1 MKNKIAYLSTLILA
15 VVMLVGMNSCKDDD
29 PTALTLQTLVA
40 GDIDMNGAVA
50 PSTVPVNPTIVATF
64 STDVD
69 AATANN
75 SSITMMR
82 DYDNT
87 AIPLT
92 ITVAANKVTI
102 VPTEALANGAL
113 FKLSFG
119 ATIKSKDG
127 ESLTALERSFTTIGT
142 FAPSGQIAYWNF
154 EDNADDQIGSFD
166 ASAVLAVSY
175 TSSHSTAAGK
185 AATFNG
191 ITSIIEIP
199 NGDQLMNP
207 DFTLSFWVKAVSQ
220 DKGHFVM
227 GLGAFYG
234 FQFEIAGD
242 FTNCKLASAYSY
254 QGGGDTAIFS
264 DNWWNGDG
272 KNKDNGGWQGWTLN
286 KDMTGS
292 GGIPSL
298 LKDTWAHVVCTY
310 NSSTKVGTIY
320 MNGEAVKAQ
329 DFNLWPATDKWVKAT
344 GMMYGGKEPDVV
356 NELAFGFIQSRA
368 GTMWDNEPWG
378 GYAIQ
383 GANHFKGQLD
393 DVRIFNKAITA
404 AEVDLMYKSEKL

>member
-1 MKNKIAYLSTLILA
+1 MRIRFISITLLALIILSG
-15 VVMLVGMNSCKDDD
+15 VSCKKDNPLD
-29 PTALTLQTLVA
+29 TFTLQTLTND
-40 GDIDMNGAVA
+40 GIDMNG
-50 PSTVPVNPTIVATF
+50 TVGATNISSNPTIVAVF
-64 STDVD
+64 SACIDPE
-69 AATANN
+69 TANRFT
-75 SSITMMR
+75 ITLTR
-82 DYDNT
+82 DYDN
-87 AIPLT
+87 AIIPVT
-92 ITVAANKVTI
+92 ITAMDSTIII
-102 VPTEALANGAL
+102 VPNEILAMVTRYNL
-113 FKLSFG
+113 KFG
-119 ATIKSKDG
+119 AGLKSVGGQEFTSIIK
-127 ESLTALERSFTTIGT
+127 SFTTQGYV
-142 FAPSGQIAYWNF
+142 PPYGSIAHWNF
-154 EDNADDQIGSFD
+154 ENNAVDQIGTYD
-166 ASAVLAVSY
+166 ASAVIDITYSASRN
-175 TSSHSTAAGK
+175 SAAGNC
-185 AATFNG
+185 ANFNG
-191 ITSIIEIP
+191 TTSIIEIP
-199 NGDQLMNP
+199 FADPLMNTQN
-207 DFTLSFWVKAVSQ
+207 FTISFWVKALSQ
-220 DKGHFVM
+220 EKGHFVF

-234 FQFEIAGD
+234 MQFEIASD
-242 FTNCKLASAYSY
+242 FTNCKFASAYSY
-254 QGGGDTAIFS
+254 AGGSDTAIFT

-310 NSSTKVGTIY
+310 NSTTRVGTMY

-368 GTMWDNEPWG
+368 GTMWDTEPWG
-378 GYAIQ
+378 GYAVQ